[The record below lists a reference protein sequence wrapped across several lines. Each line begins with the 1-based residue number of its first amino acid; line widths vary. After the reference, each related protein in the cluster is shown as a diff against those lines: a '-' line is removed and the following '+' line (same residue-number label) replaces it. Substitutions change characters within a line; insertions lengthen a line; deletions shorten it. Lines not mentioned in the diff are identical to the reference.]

1 MSIRSAEIEA
11 LIIDAGSMSIDELAG
26 HFGVS
31 PQTIRRDV
39 NRLCEAG
46 LLRRIH
52 GGVEIQTRSTNL
64 AYHSRRILNAAEKR
78 KVAAAVADEIPDG
91 VTLAF
96 SIGTTPECV
105 MQALLGHRDLRVITN
120 NINVA
125 LAATRNETFEV
136 TIAGGRLRHGD
147 HDVLGA
153 GAEDFFAR
161 YKVDYGI
168 FGVAGI
174 DESGALLDFEEDE
187 VGARRAIRE
196 NSRQSFLV
204 LDHSKFGRP
213 AHVRGG
219 HVRDVT
225 KVFCDMP
232 APAALMDVMDEAD
245 VGFVVCGGTE

>member
-1 MSIRSAEIEA
+1 
-11 LIIDAGSMSIDELAG
+11 MSIDQLAG

-39 NRLCEAG
+39 NRLCESG
-46 LLRRIH
+46 LLRRVH
-52 GGVEIQTRSTNL
+52 GGVEMPTRSTNL

-78 KVAAAVADEIPDG
+78 KVAAAVAREIPDG

-105 MQALLGHRDLRVITN
+105 MQALLGHRDLRIVTN
-120 NINVA
+120 SINVA
-125 LAATRNETFEV
+125 LAATRNGTFEV

-153 GAEDFFAR
+153 GAEEFFAR
-161 YKVDYGI
+161 YKVDFGI

-174 DESGALLDFEEDE
+174 DETGALLDFEEDE

-196 NSRQSFLV
+196 NCRQAFLV
-204 LDHSKFGRP
+204 LDHSKFGRA

-219 HVRDVT
+219 HVGDVT
-225 KVFCDMP
+225 RLFCDKP
-232 APAALMDVMDEAD
+232 APPALRDMIEASGVD
-245 VGFVVCGGTE
+245 YVVCGGGEP